1 MKKILFTLA
10 AGLMLCFA
18 ACQKDDAE
26 PEGNNSNGTGNT
38 YSQLV
43 VGTWLVDNMT
53 IDGEPRTPQN
63 LQFTFNTGGTG
74 LMNDNGVTENNE
86 FNWSINGSSITITPH
101 GGNNYVYTI
110 NTLTATECSF
120 SGTVVPGTDIEGSVT
135 IHMVKHQGGGNPGG
149 DTEAFPAG
157 TRWQQTIGENQT
169 YYDTLDGGTIDSTT
183 VFVEVNIGLNF
194 ANAGHQGTLSMNFFM
209 DGEPFTLFDTYMP
222 FTYTYNAGTGEGEL
236 TLTFTDEESGE
247 PTTDTMPFVYD
258 ATENAIII
266 EIDEEDQDEM
276 GGMERLFLTPVEK

>member
-1 MKKILFTLA
+1 MKKGIFLTLA
-10 AGLMLCFA
+10 TALMLCFA

-26 PEGNNSNGTGNT
+26 PEGNNSNGNENT

-63 LQFTFNTGGTG
+63 LQFTFNAGGTG

-86 FNWSINGSSITITPH
+86 FSWNINGSSITITPH

-120 SGTVVPGTDIEGSVT
+120 SGTVVPGTDMTGNVS
-135 IHMVKHQGGGNPGG
+135 IHMVKYTPSGNGG
-149 DTEAFPAG
+149 DEAFPAG
-157 TRWQQTIGENQT
+157 TRWQQILAENQT
-169 YYDTLDGGTIDSTT
+169 YYDTLDGGAIDSTT
-183 VFVEVNIGLNF
+183 VFVEIMVGLNF
-194 ANAGHQGTLSMNFFM
+194 ANAGHQGTLSMNVFM
-209 DGEPFTLFDTYMP
+209 DGEPVTLFDTYMP
-222 FTYTYNAGTGEGEL
+222 FTYTYNAETGEGEL
-236 TLTFTDEESGE
+236 TLSFTDEETGE
-247 PTTDTMPFVYD
+247 LTTGTMPFLYD

-266 EIDEEDQDEM
+266 EIDDEDQDEM
-276 GGMERLFLTPVEK
+276 GGMERLVLTPVEK